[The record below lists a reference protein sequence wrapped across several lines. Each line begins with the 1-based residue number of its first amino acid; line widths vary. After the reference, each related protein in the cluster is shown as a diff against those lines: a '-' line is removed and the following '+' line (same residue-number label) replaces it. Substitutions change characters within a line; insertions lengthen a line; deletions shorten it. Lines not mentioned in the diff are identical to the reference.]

1 MIYAILLIN
10 KQAHTFFVSL
20 HNITLDMKNLVLTLF
35 LVFGCFQFSNAQ
47 LEGSMNS
54 SRNINLRP
62 ASGTSFPSPRLG
74 IPDRKQPE
82 GLVKKEDKGIS
93 MLPEKKF
100 ISSSHIHDERLKDK
114 FKKEGREPK
123 ILDEYKNDMDFG
135 VFKTGA
141 GKITIACRDH
151 MMFDGDRV
159 QILLNDKVIAEN
171 VLLETSF
178 KTFTIELDEGFNK
191 IEFIALNQG
200 AAGPNTAELKVFDKD
215 GSIMISNVWNLL
227 TGVKA
232 KAVIVY
238 EK

>member
-1 MIYAILLIN
+1 
-10 KQAHTFFVSL
+10 
-20 HNITLDMKNLVLTLF
+20 MKVLVYSIFIF
-35 LVFGCFQFSNAQ
+35 LGCFQLSYAQ

-54 SRNINLRP
+54 NRSIDLRP
-62 ASGTSFPSPRLG
+62 ASGGSFPTRNFG
-74 IPDRKQPE
+74 IPNRNEPE
-82 GLVKKEDKGIS
+82 GLVKEEEKGVS

-114 FKKEGREPK
+114 FKKNQKESK
-123 ILDEYKNDMDFG
+123 ILDEFKNDMDFG
-135 VFKTGA
+135 VFKTGS

-159 QILLNDKVIAEN
+159 QILLNDKVLAEN
-171 VLLETSF
+171 VLLETQF
-178 KTFTIELDEGFNK
+178 KTFVIELEEGFNK
-191 IEFIALNQG
+191 IEFVALNQG

-215 GSIMISNVWNLL
+215 GSLMIYNVWNLL

-238 EK
+238 EKDDF

>member
-1 MIYAILLIN
+1 
-10 KQAHTFFVSL
+10 
-20 HNITLDMKNLVLTLF
+20 MKNLVVTL
-35 LVFGCFQFSNAQ
+35 LVSLGFFQLSYAQ
-47 LEGSMNS
+47 LEGTMNS
-54 SRNINLRP
+54 PRSVDLRP
-62 ASGTSFPSPRLG
+62 ASGASFPTSRLG
-74 IPDRKQPE
+74 IPDRKKPE
-82 GLVKKEDKGIS
+82 GLVKKEEKGIE
-93 MLPEKKF
+93 MLSEKKYV
-100 ISSSHIHDERLKDK
+100 SSSHIHDERLKDK

-135 VFKTGA
+135 VFRTGA

-159 QILLNDKVIAEN
+159 QVLLNDKVVAEN

-178 KTFTIELDEGFNK
+178 KTFTIELEEGFNK

-215 GSIMISNVWNLL
+215 GSLMLANVWNLL
-227 TGVKA
+227 IGVKA
-232 KAVIVY
+232 KAIIIY

>member
-1 MIYAILLIN
+1 
-10 KQAHTFFVSL
+10 
-20 HNITLDMKNLVLTLF
+20 MKNLILTLSVA
-35 LVFGCFQFSNAQ
+35 LSCLHLSYAQ

-54 SRNINLRP
+54 SRSVDLRP
-62 ASGTSFPSPRLG
+62 ASGTSFPTSRFG
-74 IPDRKQPE
+74 IPDRKNPE
-82 GLVKKEDKGIS
+82 GLVKKEEKGIE
-93 MLPEKKF
+93 MLPEKKY

-135 VFKTGA
+135 VFKTGS

-159 QILLNDKVIAEN
+159 QILLNDKILAEN

-178 KTFTIELDEGFNK
+178 KTFTIELEEGFNK

-215 GSIMISNVWNLL
+215 GRLMLANVWNLL
-227 TGVKA
+227 TGVRA
-232 KAVIVY
+232 KAIIVY
-238 EK
+238 EE